1 MISAAVIG
9 RMNIAVKVREIYEK
23 HPYPPT
29 GRSDAAHAIWRL
41 APINWINAL
50 WQPSRSFPQRILVAG
65 CGTGNEA
72 FAWCHQFSRSDIV
85 AVDFSPQSVA
95 IARHLQRRA
104 PRLQRI
110 RFLVGD
116 VADKRF
122 TKIVG
127 HDFDF
132 VSCHGVLSYVPKP
145 ERVLE
150 NLARCLKADGAL
162 YLGVNGA
169 QHRSVGSRQFLPAF
183 GFDMTELRDSSR
195 LRQVLKLCDAILENR
210 GTHCLADKPASYLA
224 GDLFGPLIRNLPLF
238 DWISMARNA
247 GLYFQ
252 SSYSAYRALRYT
264 MEQDFPQLLIPRSR
278 WEVCELVEKLAPT
291 GFHRILFTRRPPAN
305 PPWQNRD
312 ALLTWRPILTKL
324 YTVHLPKR
332 SRRWRAL
339 RAVTMKS
346 SSTNTRLDWQM
357 PEWEVEI
364 LRRSDGKHA
373 LREILQEV
381 AAPIRR
387 DLLLKQL
394 YQLHQL
400 LIINLIPCNLY
411 QS

>member
-1 MISAAVIG
+1 
-9 RMNIAVKVREIYEK
+9 MNVAVKVREIYEK
-23 HPYPPT
+23 HPYPVI
-29 GRSDAAHAIWRL
+29 GGSAAARAIWRL
-41 APINWINAL
+41 APMKWINAL
-50 WQPSRSFPQRILVAG
+50 WQPTGAFPQRILVAG

-72 FAWCHQFSRSDIV
+72 FAWCRRFPRSDIV

-104 PRLQRI
+104 PRAQRI
-110 RFLVGD
+110 RFLV
-116 VADKRF
+116 ADLTVKRF

-150 NLARCLKADGAL
+150 NLARCVNVDGAL
-162 YLGVNGA
+162 YLGVNGVR
-169 QHRSVGSRQFLPAF
+169 HCSVGGRQFLPAF

-195 LRQVLKLCDAILENR
+195 LRQLLKLCDAILGNR
-210 GTHCLADKPASYLA
+210 GAHCLANKPASYLA
-224 GDLFGPLIRNLPLF
+224 GDLFGPLVRNLPLS
-238 DWISMARNA
+238 DWISMARDA

-252 SSYSAYRALRYT
+252 SSYGAYRALRYT

-278 WEVCELVEKLAPT
+278 WQLCELVEKLAPT
-291 GFHRILFTRRPPAN
+291 GFHRILFTKRSPVN
-305 PPWQNRD
+305 PPWQSSD

-324 YTVHLPKR
+324 YTVRLPKR
-332 SRRWRAL
+332 ARRWQAL
-339 RAVTMKS
+339 RVVTMKS
-346 SSTNTRLDWQM
+346 PSANTRLDWQM
-357 PEWEVEI
+357 PEWALEI

-373 LREILQEV
+373 LQEIVREV

-387 DLLLKQL
+387 DLLKTQL

-400 LIINLIPCNLY
+400 LIINLLP
-411 QS
+411 

>member
-1 MISAAVIG
+1 M
-9 RMNIAVKVREIYEK
+9 
-23 HPYPPT
+23 
-29 GRSDAAHAIWRL
+29 
-41 APINWINAL
+41 NWINAL
-50 WQPSRSFPQRILVAG
+50 WQPSRAFPQRILVAG

-72 FAWCHQFSRSDIV
+72 FAWCRQFSRSDIV

-95 IARHLQRRA
+95 IARRLQRRA

-116 VADKRF
+116 LAAKRF

-150 NLARCLKADGAL
+150 NLSRCLNAGGAL

-169 QHRSVGSRQFLPAF
+169 QHRSVGGRQFLSAF

-195 LRQVLKLCDAILENR
+195 LRQLLKLCDAILENR
-210 GTHCLADKPASYLA
+210 GAHSLAEKPASYLA
-224 GDLFGPLIRNLPLF
+224 GDLFGPLIRNLPLS

-264 MEQDFPQLLIPRSR
+264 MEQDFPQFLIPRSR
-278 WEVCELVEKLAPT
+278 WELCELVEQLAPT
-291 GFHRILFTRRPPAN
+291 GFHRILFTKRPPVN

-332 SRRWRAL
+332 SHRWQAL
-339 RAVTMKS
+339 RVVTMKS
-346 SSTNTRLDWQM
+346 PSTNTRLDWQM
-357 PEWEVEI
+357 PEWELEI
-364 LRRSDGKHA
+364 LRRSDGKRT

-381 AAPIRR
+381 ATPVRR
-387 DLLLKQL
+387 DLVQKQL

-400 LIINLIPCNLY
+400 LIINLLP
-411 QS
+411 